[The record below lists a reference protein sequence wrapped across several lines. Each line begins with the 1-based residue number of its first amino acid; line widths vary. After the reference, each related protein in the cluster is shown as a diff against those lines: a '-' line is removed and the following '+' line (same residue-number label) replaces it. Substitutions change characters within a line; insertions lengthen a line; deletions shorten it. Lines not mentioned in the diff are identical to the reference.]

1 MTEDLREQIKIRQ
14 GETDDEY
21 EIRVCSLHDEYGLT
35 WDDVTAIIN
44 SALDQNYTESRY
56 RKMWKMYNLGV
67 RNTTTQRR
75 MRNKESGEYLKIN
88 DAAIEDREDELRER
102 YADSTDRIAYTR
114 LLRQDARFERFYK
127 LVGEQISQLP
137 PPQFLNENT
146 ISSFVDN
153 DKEHVLCFA
162 DLHIGA
168 KFISINNNYSIQEA
182 KNRFEKALAYCRDYV
197 SKNNVRKLTVLSLG
211 DEVQGML
218 RISDLKLN
226 EKCVVDAFV
235 FAERLIANFLNELS
249 RYCYVDY
256 KMVVYSNHNQNR
268 YLGTKASELAGEDM
282 GKILYGYLTDV
293 LALNDRITVYA
304 NEEADYTEFKIFDFN
319 FIMLHGHQI
328 NNVQNAI
335 KDLSN
340 THHKFYDYVILGHTH
355 SLKEYPG
362 GEGEH
367 HNMEVLVAP
376 SVCGSDPY
384 ADKLQVGSKAGMVI
398 FEFDKKYGYTDKHNI
413 ILN

>member
-1 MTEDLREQIKIRQ
+1 MIDFEDIEYKRLDDETEDDYIL
-14 GETDDEY
+14 
-21 EIRVCSLHDEYGLT
+21 RVCGLKEDKQLFWDE
-35 WDDVTAIIN
+35 VARIIN
-44 SALDQNYTESRY
+44 KELDLNYTESRY
-56 RKMWKMYNLGV
+56 RKLYSAYKKGKEEVEKEVIEFSPEEVEV
-67 RNTTTQRR
+67 RE
-75 MRNKESGEYLKIN
+75 K
-88 DAAIEDREDELRER
+88 
-102 YADSTDRIAYTR
+102 YANSCDKIAYSR
-114 LLRQDARFERFYK
+114 LMRQDARFERFYR
-127 LVGEQISQLP
+127 LVGKQISQLP
-137 PPQFLNENT
+137 PPQFLNENK
-146 ISSFVDN
+146 INSYINN

-168 KFISINNNYSIQEA
+168 KFTSINNSYSMQEA
-182 KNRFEKALAYCRDYV
+182 QNRFEKALAYCRDYV

-211 DEVQGML
+211 DEIQGML
-218 RISDLKLN
+218 RISDLRLN

-249 RYCYVDY
+249 KYCYIDY

-293 LALNDRITVYA
+293 LALNDRVTVYA

-328 NNVQNAI
+328 SNIQNAI

-367 HNMEVLVAP
+367 YNMEVLVAP

>member
-1 MTEDLREQIKIRQ
+1 MFNLDDLDLAIKDNETEDEYVIRIC
-14 GETDDEY
+14 GLKEKKGLYWDE
-21 EIRVCSLHDEYGLT
+21 IANIL
-35 WDDVTAIIN
+35 N
-44 SALDQNYTESRY
+44 KALDYNYTESRY
-56 RKMWKMYNLGV
+56 RKIYAAYKKGIV
-67 RNTTTQRR
+67 
-75 MRNKESGEYLKIN
+75 
-88 DAAIEDREDELRER
+88 DAIEGEQRLNDDFKIKETERREN
-102 YADSTDRIAYTR
+102 YAESIDRIAYAR

-137 PPQFLNENT
+137 PPQFLNEDKINSCVT
-146 ISSFVDN
+146 D

-168 KFISINNNYSIQEA
+168 KFVSINNSYSMQEA

-249 RYCYVDY
+249 KYCYVDY
-256 KMVVYSNHNQNR
+256 KMVIYSNHNQNR

-282 GKILYGYLTDV
+282 GKVLYGYLTDV

-304 NEEADYTEFKIFDFN
+304 NDEADYTEFKIFDFN

-328 NNVQNAI
+328 NNIQNAI

-362 GEGEH
+362 GEGQH

>member
-1 MTEDLREQIKIRQ
+1 MFNLDDLDLTIKDNETEDEYVIRIC
-14 GETDDEY
+14 GLKEKKGLYWDE
-21 EIRVCSLHDEYGLT
+21 IANIL
-35 WDDVTAIIN
+35 N
-44 SALDQNYTESRY
+44 KALDYNYTESRY
-56 RKMWKMYNLGV
+56 RKIYAAYKKGIV
-67 RNTTTQRR
+67 
-75 MRNKESGEYLKIN
+75 
-88 DAAIEDREDELRER
+88 DAIEGEQRLDDDFKIKENERREN
-102 YADSTDRIAYTR
+102 YAESIDRIAYAR

-137 PPQFLNENT
+137 PPQFLNEDKINSCVT
-146 ISSFVDN
+146 D

-168 KFISINNNYSIQEA
+168 KFVSINNSYSMQEA

-249 RYCYVDY
+249 KYCYVDY
-256 KMVVYSNHNQNR
+256 KMVIYSNHNQNR

-282 GKILYGYLTDV
+282 GKVLYGYLTDI

-328 NNVQNAI
+328 NNIQNAI

-362 GEGEH
+362 GEGHH

>member
-1 MTEDLREQIKIRQ
+1 MFNLDDLDLAIKDNETEDEYVIRIC
-14 GETDDEY
+14 GLKEKKGLYWDE
-21 EIRVCSLHDEYGLT
+21 IANIL
-35 WDDVTAIIN
+35 N
-44 SALDQNYTESRY
+44 KALDYNYTESRY
-56 RKMWKMYNLGV
+56 RKIYAAYKKGIV
-67 RNTTTQRR
+67 
-75 MRNKESGEYLKIN
+75 
-88 DAAIEDREDELRER
+88 DAIEGEQRLNDDFKIKENERREN
-102 YADSTDRIAYTR
+102 YAESIDRIAYAR

-137 PPQFLNENT
+137 PPQFLNEDKINSCVT
-146 ISSFVDN
+146 D

-168 KFISINNNYSIQEA
+168 KFVSINNSYSMQEA

-249 RYCYVDY
+249 KYCYVDY
-256 KMVVYSNHNQNR
+256 KMVIYSNHNQNR

-282 GKILYGYLTDV
+282 GKVLYGYLTDV

-304 NEEADYTEFKIFDFN
+304 NDEADYTEFKIFDFN

-328 NNVQNAI
+328 NNIQNAI

-362 GEGEH
+362 GEGQH

>member
-1 MTEDLREQIKIRQ
+1 MFNLDDLDLAIKDNETEDEYVIRIC
-14 GETDDEY
+14 GLKEKKGLYWDE
-21 EIRVCSLHDEYGLT
+21 IANIL
-35 WDDVTAIIN
+35 N
-44 SALDQNYTESRY
+44 KALDYNYTESRY
-56 RKMWKMYNLGV
+56 RKIYAAYKKGIV
-67 RNTTTQRR
+67 
-75 MRNKESGEYLKIN
+75 
-88 DAAIEDREDELRER
+88 DAIENEQRLDDDFKIKENERREN
-102 YADSTDRIAYTR
+102 YAESMDRIAYAR

-137 PPQFLNENT
+137 PPQFLNEDKIN
-146 ISSFVDN
+146 SCVDD
-153 DKEHVLCFA
+153 DKEHILCFA

-168 KFISINNNYSIQEA
+168 KFVSINNSYSMQEA

-249 RYCYVDY
+249 KYCYVDY

-282 GKILYGYLTDV
+282 GKVLYGYLTDV

-304 NEEADYTEFKIFDFN
+304 NDEADYTEFKIFDFN

-328 NNVQNAI
+328 NNIQNAI

-362 GEGEH
+362 GEGQH